1 MSISDKI
8 NSFRDNTK
16 SWLDVIIRLL
26 AVILII
32 VGIAWIGISAYANI
46 QEYNFIEIKND
57 VSVEKAQYEFKI
69 VTTGEVLL
77 TENFDSVA
85 SGDRQKYTLHGYYK
99 VIKDKWK
106 YNDSEL
112 TLDENYF
119 GPIEYQIRYN

>member
-8 NSFRDNTK
+8 NSFRDGT
-16 SWLDVIIRLL
+16 SAWLTVVLKLFALVAIIL
-26 AVILII
+26 
-32 VGIAWIGISAYANI
+32 GIAWLGLSIYANF
-46 QEYNFIEIKND
+46 QEYNFIEIK
-57 VSVEKAQYEFKI
+57 SEPSIQKAQYEFKI

-77 TENFDSVA
+77 TEKFDSVA

-99 VIKDKWK
+99 IIKDKWK

>member
-8 NSFRDNTK
+8 NSFRDGT
-16 SWLDVIIRLL
+16 SAWLTVVLKLFALVAIIL
-26 AVILII
+26 
-32 VGIAWIGISAYANI
+32 GIAWLGLSIYANF

-69 VTTGEVLL
+69 VTTGEILL
-77 TENFDSVA
+77 TEDFDSVA
-85 SGDRQKYTLHGYYK
+85 SGERSKFVLHGYYK
-99 VIKDKWK
+99 IIGDKWK
-106 YNDSEL
+106 YSKSDL

>member
-8 NSFRDNTK
+8 NSFRDGT
-16 SWLDVIIRLL
+16 SAWLSVVLKLFALVAIIL
-26 AVILII
+26 
-32 VGIAWIGISAYANI
+32 GIAWLGLSIYANF

-85 SGDRQKYTLHGYYK
+85 SGTRNKYILHGYYK
-99 VIKDKWK
+99 IIKDKWK